1 MEIASADKVEVI
13 TLVDDYI
20 NGMLPGH
27 DYADRPKFDTV
38 CFPMLPGEPMQ
49 AEFGWSAL
57 IKITKG
63 SNVHTILFDTSLGK
77 QALLHNARIL
87 NLDLKKIDALVI
99 SHGHPDH
106 TAATF
111 EVVSAITRDE
121 LPIILH
127 PEALSVRA
135 LVIPAY
141 KQYEISRVAEFPA
154 FLDEKRLHSVGG
166 VLEKNV
172 KPTSLASETAL
183 VTGEIPRVTG
193 YERGMPPDTHYI
205 KKDGV
210 LVHDPLIIDDQSIV
224 INLKDKGLIVISG
237 CAHAGIINTLE
248 YAKQITGVNKI
259 HAVIGGFH
267 LSSRHYE
274 QIMDWTVNSLAKIN
288 PDVVIPSHCTGLR
301 ALIQIANKLPEAFVE
316 NSVGTTFQFGFW

>member
-13 TLVDDYI
+13 TLVDDYV
-20 NGMLPGH
+20 NGTLPGH
-27 DYADRPKFDTV
+27 DYAERSKYDTI
-38 CFPMLPGEPMQ
+38 CFPFHNAEPMQ
-49 AEFGWSAL
+49 AEFGWSSL
-57 IKITKG
+57 IKIKKG
-63 SNVHTILFDTSLGK
+63 SNVHTILFDTSVGK
-77 QALLHNARIL
+77 QALLHNARVL
-87 NLDLKKIDALVI
+87 NIDLKMIDALVL

-111 EVVSAITRDE
+111 EVVSAIDRDE
-121 LPIILH
+121 LPIVLH
-127 PEALSVRA
+127 PEALFARS
-135 LVIPAY
+135 LVLPGY
-141 KQYEISRVAEFPA
+141 KPYELSRVADYPSY
-154 FLDEKRLHSVGG
+154 LDAKKLHEVGG
-166 VLEKNV
+166 RLEKNV
-172 KPTSLASETAL
+172 KPTSLASDTTI

-193 YERGMPPDTHYI
+193 YEKGMPPDTHYI

-210 LVHDPLIIDDQSIV
+210 LVHDPLIVDDQSIV

-248 YAKQITGVNKI
+248 YAKQITGIDKI

-274 QIMDWTVNSLAKIN
+274 QIMDWTVKSLKKLN

-301 ALIQIANKLPEAFVE
+301 ALIQIANALPEAFVE